1 MKNIK
6 EYSKITTLLTSSQ
19 RKELN
24 IFIFLFVI
32 GMFLE
37 TLGIGLVIP
46 ILTLLSESS
55 FNLQNYAIFNKL
67 DFGELT
73 KIQIVIGSMLIL
85 LFVYSFKTIFLTYVS
100 FRQVKYLTKINIF
113 HPLPISYNCTTH

>member
-6 EYSKITTLLTSSQ
+6 KYSKIITLLTSSQ
-19 RKELN
+19 KKELN

-46 ILTLLSESS
+46 ILNLLSESS
-55 FNLQNYAIFNKL
+55 INLQNYAIFNKL
-67 DFGELT
+67 DLGQLT
-73 KIQIVIGSMLIL
+73 KIELVIGSMLVL
-85 LFVYSFKTIFLTYVS
+85 LSVYSFKTIFLSIKMMFWV
-100 FRQVKYLTKINIF
+100 
-113 HPLPISYNCTTH
+113 